1 MAKRGRKAGAAGCSF
16 LGVNLRELNR
26 VLKED
31 AIVMVSRKY
40 AEQLH
45 LDGSPII
52 SEANNKHIEA
62 YTTSID
68 SNEVD
73 LDNDKQPTQEVE
85 VEVEEKEVDLQ
96 NW

>member
-16 LGVNLRELNR
+16 LGVSLGELNR
-26 VLKED
+26 VLKEG

-45 LDGSPII
+45 LDGSPIL
-52 SEANNKHIEA
+52 SEANNKHIATYAE
-62 YTTSID
+62 SIEME
-68 SNEVD
+68 EVD
-73 LDNDKQPTQEVE
+73 LDSKKEKVE
-85 VEVEEKEVDLQ
+85 VDVE

>member
-40 AEQLH
+40 AEQLQ

-62 YTTSID
+62 YTNSID
-68 SNEVD
+68 SSEVD
-73 LDNDKQPTQEVE
+73 LDSDDQPK
-85 VEVEEKEVDLQ
+85 VEEELIDF
-96 NW
+96 